1 MGSQYTVCVTSVICM
16 KAKLYIYNQ
25 VSYVAGYLGADRTT
39 TLHFDN
45 TLIVDW
51 STQEDLLEAEE
62 PQKNHRPPGPGGHIP

>member
-51 STQEDLLEAEE
+51 STQ
-62 PQKNHRPPGPGGHIP
+62 